1 MSRSALPLM
10 DELRAELLRGLGDKI
25 VCSDIAFRELT
36 IEVAPEHLLEVATA
50 LHDEYAFEQLID
62 LCGVDY
68 LSYGDSEWDTE
79 VSGFSRG
86 VKAADDLF
94 DFDKAESGSNSDES
108 GDELFNGKRFAVVIH
123 LLSVSKNC
131 RLRLKIFCDDNDMPM
146 VDSLSDIWSAA
157 NWFEREAFDLFG
169 ILFTGHPDLRRILTD
184 YGFVGHPF
192 RKDFPL
198 IGQVEMRYDDVLK
211 RVVYEPVSI
220 EPRVL
225 VPKVIRAEKGSRD
238 ATEAED

>member
-1 MSRSALPLM
+1 MGNSTSPMIEALQ
-10 DELRAELLRGLGDKI
+10 AEIASSLEDK
-25 VCSDIAFRELT
+25 VQNSTIAFNELT
-36 IEVAPEHLLEVATA
+36 VEVSAENLVDVAMQLRDT
-50 LHDEYAFEQLID
+50 HGFDQLID
-62 LCGVDY
+62 LCAVDY
-68 LSYGDSEWDTE
+68 LSYGESEWDAD

-86 VKAADDLF
+86 VKNKDDLF
-94 DFDKAESGSNSDES
+94 NFDAKPDKDTSNNIEA
-108 GDELFNGKRFAVVIH
+108 GRRYAVVIH
-123 LLSVSKNC
+123 LLSVKNNK

-146 VDSLSDIWSAA
+146 MDSVHSVWNVA

-169 ILFTGHPDLRRILTD
+169 IIFVNHPDLRRILTD

-198 IGQVEMRYDDVLK
+198 IGQVEMRYDEALK

-225 VPKVIRAEKGSRD
+225 VPRVIRASEGTRD
-238 ATEAED
+238 VTEADD